1 MRINLVHAI
10 PSVSSAY
17 GQDFDG
23 FSAAIEALS
32 AQHDVEWLNVHPHNP
47 DWKVNLTKVTDADF
61 VLVRSDWGWY
71 PDALAASRLARSG
84 VPCGL
89 VIAGSSRPQSLRQ
102 SLRYDVLFYET
113 PWYEQFVHQ
122 HPFAVEAFGIDTR
135 VMHATDTKRDID
147 WLFVGRLASF
157 KRPERLLAKSGRRV
171 IIGDLSSATEATKR
185 RYLAHGIKLVDHV
198 LPEELAAFYNRSH
211 NVLVPCVLQGGGE
224 RAVLEGRACGCQVE
238 IAADNPKLETLLR
251 APIPSHDKYAADL
264 LAGISEVTR
273 GRRTTHRHK
282 LVGEAERSTAVLVD
296 KVRRAPQTVQI
307 RWQNRRRL
315 NG

>member
-32 AQHDVEWLNVHPHNP
+32 AKHEVEWLNVHPYNP
-47 DWKVNLTKVTDADF
+47 DWTANLAKVPAADF

-89 VIAGSSRPQSLRQ
+89 VIAGSSRPQSVRQ

-113 PWYEQFVHQ
+113 PWYEQFVRQ

-135 VMHATDTKRDID
+135 VMHETDTERDID

-171 IIGDLSSATEATKR
+171 IIGDLSSASEATER
-185 RYLAHGIKLVDHV
+185 RFTAHGVELVDHV
-198 LPEELAAFYNRSH
+198 LPSELAQYYNRST

-224 RAVLEGRACGCQVE
+224 RAVLEGRACGCDVE
-238 IAADNPKLETLLR
+238 IATDNPKLASLMH
-251 APIPSHDKYAADL
+251 APIPSHEQYAASL
-264 LAGISEVTR
+264 SSGIEAVVN
-273 GRRTTHRHK
+273 GRRTSHRHK
-282 LVGEAERSTAVLVD
+282 LLGEAERSTAALVG
-296 KVRRAPQTVQI
+296 KVRRAPQTVKI
-307 RWQNRRRL
+307 RWQNRQRF